1 MDIKITKNDKRL
13 TRDRYGRYVLNGD
26 LVCNG
31 NIIIELDNL
40 LLVTGR
46 IEAGGY
52 IEAGYGIKA
61 GDGIK
66 AGYGI
71 KAGGRIE
78 AGYCIEAGYGIK
90 AGGHIEAGWG
100 IEAGGHIEAG
110 WGIKAGYSIKAGDYI
125 DVKKRIF
132 AGTSVYRTSSN
143 CDKTIMCSELR
154 SGEIAYGEL
163 IITKKEEYACDKCI
177 HRCVCKLDKPSPR
190 ILPIRFSYEINN
202 LDVALKYSPLEM
214 QCAYFKEK

>member
-1 MDIKITKNDKRL
+1 MDIRITKNDKRL
-13 TRDRYGRYVLNGD
+13 TRDGYGQYILNGD
-26 LVCNG
+26 LVCDG
-31 NIIIELDNL
+31 CIIIELDSL
-40 LLVTGR
+40 LFVTGR
-46 IEAGGY
+46 IKAGWG

-61 GDGIK
+61 GDGI
-66 AGYGI
+66 
-71 KAGGRIE
+71 
-78 AGYCIEAGYGIK
+78 EAGYGIK
-90 AGGHIEAGWG
+90 AGWG
-100 IEAGGHIEAG
+100 
-110 WGIKAGYSIKAGDYI
+110 IKAGDYI

-163 IITKKEEYACDKCI
+163 VITKKEEYACDKCI

-190 ILPIRFSYEINN
+190 ILFRFSYEINN
-202 LDVALKYSPLEM
+202 LDTALKYSPLEM